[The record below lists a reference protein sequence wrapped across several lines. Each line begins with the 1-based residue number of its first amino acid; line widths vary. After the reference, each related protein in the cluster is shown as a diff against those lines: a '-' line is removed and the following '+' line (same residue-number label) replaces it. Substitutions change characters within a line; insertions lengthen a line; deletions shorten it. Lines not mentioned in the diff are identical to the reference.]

1 MCQEQAQTA
10 DGRVTL
16 KAIWKGI
23 HMVDSYLNSALDFLG
38 GKDRLCQYKC
48 NDGTKLLPCYGYRPS
63 PCLLRFGV
71 HANLSIPSLK
81 KHCNQPGGCCE
92 TCGKHKNDW
101 DEFQCCPS
109 KICRDA
115 QKTLGLAQHVQA
127 CETTAELLLGNV
139 SLHLGCKLSWTAS
152 EPHVCVTRKKKMIF
166 KEDADRWSQQMKT
179 EEHNLWQIAHI
190 FTA

>member
-1 MCQEQAQTA
+1 MHVLLLLPLAATFMCQEQAQTA

-92 TCGKHKNDW
+92 TCGKHKND
-101 DEFQCCPS
+101 
-109 KICRDA
+109 
-115 QKTLGLAQHVQA
+115 
-127 CETTAELLLGNV
+127 
-139 SLHLGCKLSWTAS
+139 
-152 EPHVCVTRKKKMIF
+152 
-166 KEDADRWSQQMKT
+166 
-179 EEHNLWQIAHI
+179 
-190 FTA
+190 